1 MRHSILLLI
10 LTFSI
15 SSAWSQGMVFETSEW
30 SDILAKAEKEQKLIY
45 LDAYASWCGPCKMM
59 KKSVFTDEQVGD
71 YFNKNFINAAIDM
84 EKGEG
89 PELAKKFAVQAY
101 PTHLVI
107 NGKGELVHRGLG
119 YMDAEDFITFGKN
132 AQNPEVQLIGL
143 QRKYKDGNREEEF
156 LRKYINVLAESND
169 PAGEEVAADY
179 LKTQKDLTSPA
190 NLNILYMYGMRP
202 TSPNH
207 KYILENK
214 KALTEKYQTGFLS
227 GLAFAYFGESVRSK
241 KSLDVATKEI
251 VSAYPEEKDIL
262 TFYMKSNDASMK
274 RDNERYIAEL
284 TSFLKG
290 KNIKRFS
297 YDELNSFAWFIF
309 ENDDKKSDINQAIE
323 WAQVSVD
330 KHPGYAN
337 YDTLAQLLFK
347 GGKSKEAKVAAEKAI
362 ELGKAKGEDTS
373 STEELLQKI

>member
-1 MRHSILLLI
+1 
-10 LTFSI
+10 
-15 SSAWSQGMVFETSEW
+15 
-30 SDILAKAEKEQKLIY
+30 
-45 LDAYASWCGPCKMM
+45 
-59 KKSVFTDEQVGD
+59 
-71 YFNKNFINAAIDM
+71 
-84 EKGEG
+84 
-89 PELAKKFAVQAY
+89 
-101 PTHLVI
+101 
-107 NGKGELVHRGLG
+107 
-119 YMDAEDFITFGKN
+119 
-132 AQNPEVQLIGL
+132 
-143 QRKYKDGNREEEF
+143 
-156 LRKYINVLAESND
+156 
-169 PAGEEVAADY
+169 
-179 LKTQKDLTSPA
+179 
-190 NLNILYMYGMRP
+190 
-202 TSPNH
+202 
-207 KYILENK
+207 
-214 KALTEKYQTGFLS
+214 
-227 GLAFAYFGESVRSK
+227 
-241 KSLDVATKEI
+241 
-251 VSAYPEEKDIL
+251 
-262 TFYMKSNDASMK
+262 MKSNDASMK